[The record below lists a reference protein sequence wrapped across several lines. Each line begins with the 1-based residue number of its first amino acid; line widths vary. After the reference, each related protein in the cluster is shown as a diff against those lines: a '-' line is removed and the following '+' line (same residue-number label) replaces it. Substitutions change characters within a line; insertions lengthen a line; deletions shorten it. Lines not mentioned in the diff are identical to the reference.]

1 MTQSRHSSREVRAA
15 AKALRRAETPAE
27 QRLWRVLRGRAVN
40 GLKFRRQHPLHGCV
54 LDFFCAEAGL
64 CVELDGSV
72 HDDPLQRERDDAR
85 TAHLAARG
93 IRVIRFRNEAVLDDL
108 PTVLQRI
115 ARAATQNNARAP
127 G

>member
-1 MTQSRHSSREVRAA
+1 MRQSRHSSREVRSA
-15 AKALRRAETPAE
+15 AKALRQAETPAE

-54 LDFFCAEAGL
+54 LDFFCAEVGL

-72 HDDPLQRERDDAR
+72 HDDPHQRERDGAR
-85 TAHLAARG
+85 TAHLAAHG
-93 IRVIRFRNEAVLDDL
+93 IRVIRFRNEEVLHDL

-115 ARAATQNNARAP
+115 ARAAAQTGQTAP
-127 G
+127 V